1 VAPSRHSP
9 VAVVL
14 PARYGST
21 RFPGKPLA
29 QLLGRPLIRHAY
41 EAAARVPGVDRV
53 LVATDD
59 VRIADAVTGFGG
71 EALLTTGDHA
81 TGTDRLAE
89 VAQKVDAG
97 LYVNVQGDEI
107 LSSADMLV
115 PLIETFRADRDL
127 TVGTLC
133 HALDDLGDLSNPNV
147 VKVVLDHAGFAL
159 YFSRAPIPF
168 VREPGAHLEA
178 PPGVFHRHFG
188 IYIYRKAA
196 LSAFPKLPESPLE
209 HMEKLEQLRFLQ
221 AGYRIRVL
229 ATPHTAHRVD
239 TPADL
244 AAVAAVLEGGH
255 GAAGR
260 AGRRAGGGGADRR
273 GRADD

>member
-1 VAPSRHSP
+1 V
-9 VAVVL
+9 VVVL

-29 QLLGRPLIRHAY
+29 DLAGRPLIRHAY
-41 EAAARVPGVDRV
+41 EAAAGVPGVDRV
-53 LVATDD
+53 TVATDD

-71 EALLTTGDHA
+71 EALLTTGPHA

-89 VAQKVDAG
+89 VAEKIDAD

-107 LSSADMLV
+107 LSTPDMLV
-115 PLIETFRADRDL
+115 PLVETFRADPGL
-127 TVGTLC
+127 QVGTLC
-133 HALDDLGDLSNPNV
+133 HALDDLADLSNPNV

-168 VREPGAHLEA
+168 VREPGAHLAA
-178 PPGVFHRHFG
+178 PPGVFFRHFG

-196 LSAFPKLPESPLE
+196 LLAFPKLPESPLE
-209 HMEKLEQLRFLQ
+209 QMEKLEQLRFLQ

-229 ATPHTAHRVD
+229 ATRHTAHRVD

-244 AAVAAVLEGGH
+244 EAVAAVLGGT
-255 GAAGR
+255 
-260 AGRRAGGGGADRR
+260 GGGGRGGGKGSGGGQIER
-273 GRADD
+273 GRAQA

>member
-1 VAPSRHSP
+1 VAPGRHSP
-9 VAVVL
+9 VVVVL

-29 QLLGRPLIRHAY
+29 DLVGKPLIRHAY
-41 EAAARVPGVDRV
+41 EAAAKVPGVDRV
-53 LVATDD
+53 AVATDD
-59 VRIADAVTGFGG
+59 MRIADAVTGFGG
-71 EALLTTGDHA
+71 EAVLTTGVHA

-89 VAQKVDAG
+89 VTEKIDAD

-107 LSSADMLV
+107 LSSGDMLV
-115 PLIETFRADRDL
+115 PLIETFRADPAL
-127 TVGTLC
+127 MVGTLC
-133 HALDDLGDLSNPNV
+133 HALDDLGDLANPNV

-178 PPGVFHRHFG
+178 PPGVFFRHFG

-196 LSAFPKLPESPLE
+196 LTAFPGLPESPLE
-209 HMEKLEQLRFLQ
+209 QMEKLEQLRFLQ

-229 ATPHTAHRVD
+229 PTPHTALRVD

-244 AAVAAVLEGGH
+244 AAVAAVLEGAQG
-255 GAAGR
+255 AGR
-260 AGRRAGGGGADRR
+260 QAGGG
-273 GRADD
+273 

>member
-1 VAPSRHSP
+1 M
-9 VAVVL
+9 VVL
-14 PARYGST
+14 PARHGST

-29 QLLGRPLIRHAY
+29 DLLGRPLIRHAY
-41 EAAARVPGVDRV
+41 EAAAKVPGVDRV

-71 EALLTTGDHA
+71 EALLTTGTHA

-89 VAQKVDAG
+89 VAGRIDAD

-107 LSSADMLV
+107 LSSGDMLA
-115 PLIETFRADRDL
+115 PLIQTFRADPGL

-133 HALDDLGDLSNPNV
+133 HALDDLADLSNPNV

-168 VREPGAHLEA
+168 VREPGAHLAA
-178 PPGVFHRHFG
+178 PPGVFFRHFG

-196 LSAFPKLPESPLE
+196 LLAFPGLPESPLE
-209 HMEKLEQLRFLQ
+209 EMEKLEQLRFLQ

-229 ATPHTAHRVD
+229 ATPHTAYRVD

-244 AAVAAVLEGGH
+244 AAVAAALG
-255 GAAGR
+255 
-260 AGRRAGGGGADRR
+260 AGRRGGPAGRGGAGGGRVVD
-273 GRADD
+273 